1 MGGLLGLLL
10 GGSAI
15 SVFEII
21 DLFVYNFLIQLTY
34 VRESKRQKKKRLKGK
49 ELEIFRQQEI
59 LENNKNNLANLAF
72 DISNEP
78 TVTQL

>member
-34 VRESKRQKKKRLKGK
+34 VRESKRQKKKQLKGK